1 MKTVISK
8 DRTPIAFDRS
18 KERCSMKNEVLT
30 RDLPEIEVIGA
41 LLAMVA
47 AAATLLLLVGL
58 HILSPEF
65 DPSFRMVSEYAL
77 GHYGWVL
84 SLMFLAWGISSWAL
98 ALAIWSQVK
107 TKAGKVGWWFLVIA
121 GLGEAMASVFDVTHD
136 PGHSIAGVLGM
147 GGFPIAAVLLSVS
160 LGRTQAWRGARSPLL
175 YIANLNWI
183 SVVLL
188 GATLVLMTV
197 QFAQVT
203 GGHLPQHAPAQ
214 LPAGVLGVDGWVD
227 RLIVLSNCLWVFVAA
242 RPAMKLTGRK
252 ERNR

>member
-18 KERCSMKNEVLT
+18 KERCAMKNGVLT
-30 RDLPEIEVIGA
+30 RDMPEIEAIGA
-41 LLAMVA
+41 LLAMAA
-47 AAATLLLLVGL
+47 AAATLLLLASL

-84 SLMFLAWGISSWAL
+84 SLMFLAWGMSAWAL
-98 ALAIWSQVK
+98 ALALWSQVK
-107 TKAGKVGWWFLVIA
+107 TRAGKVGWWFLVIA
-121 GLGEAMASVFDVTHD
+121 GLGEALASVFDITHD
-136 PGHSIAGVLGM
+136 TGHSIAGVLGM
-147 GGFPIAAVLLSVS
+147 GGFPIAAVVLSVS
-160 LGRTQAWRGARSPLL
+160 LGRTQAWRGAKKPLL
-175 YIANLNWI
+175 WIANLNWI

-188 GATLVLMTV
+188 GTTLVLMTV
-197 QFAQVT
+197 QFAQAY
-203 GGHLPQHAPAQ
+203 GGHLPQQAPVQ
-214 LPAGVLGVDGWVD
+214 LPAGVLGLDGWAD

-242 RPAMKLTGRK
+242 WQAMKLAGRK